1 MLLMTQTTNHR
12 RGVQCVIST
21 IPISNVAIKIMD
33 GLCVFVYPQH
43 CNNNEIKSTLH
54 QRLQL
59 WSLQAP
65 CVGASQVVTPHPH
78 LARLPDSQ
86 AKPMS
91 FFFSAF
97 SESSHHK
104 DRVYSEVCDNS
115 LEHSASFSDIWLG
128 MWSLTGKEVT
138 VLRHSCSSRS
148 NQNANAESWSL

>member
-65 CVGASQVVTPHPH
+65 CVGASQVVTPQPH

-86 AKPMS
+86 TNVILL
-91 FFFSAF
+91 F
-97 SESSHHK
+97 
-104 DRVYSEVCDNS
+104 C
-115 LEHSASFSDIWLG
+115 
-128 MWSLTGKEVT
+128 
-138 VLRHSCSSRS
+138 VLRILSSQRSSLLWGLWQFTWTFRSIQWHLTRHVIIDREGGDSFKTQLLQRS

>member
-1 MLLMTQTTNHR
+1 MLQLKSWMDFVFLFILN
-12 RGVQCVIST
+12 IAT
-21 IPISNVAIKIMD
+21 IMK
-33 GLCVFVYPQH
+33 
-43 CNNNEIKSTLH
+43 KSTLH

-115 LEHSASFSDIWLG
+115 LEHSARFSDIWLG

-138 VLRHSCSSRS
+138 VLRHSCSSDQIKMPTQSHGHCNRCLHVITNS
-148 NQNANAESWSL
+148 GNKQKTLSHKCSS